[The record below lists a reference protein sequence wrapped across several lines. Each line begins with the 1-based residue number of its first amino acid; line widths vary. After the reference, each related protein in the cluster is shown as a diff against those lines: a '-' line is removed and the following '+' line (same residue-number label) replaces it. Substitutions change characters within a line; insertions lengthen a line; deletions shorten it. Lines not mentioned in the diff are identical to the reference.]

1 MATLEISGIS
11 KSYGPKT
18 VLADVDLSVSE
29 GSFCAMLGP
38 SGSGKTTLLRAVAGF
53 VEPDT
58 GRIFL
63 DGRDIS
69 PVAPERRDVGVV
81 FQSYALFPHMNV
93 FDNVAFGLR
102 MRGINRRAAG
112 PRVRAMLQLVGLG
125 DLGDR
130 RPAQLSGGQ
139 QQRVALARALVIE
152 PKLLLLDEPLSALDR
167 RIREEMRA
175 EIKRIHK
182 ETGLTTVIVT
192 HDQEEALDLA
202 DQILLLEAGRVRQLG
217 SPTEI
222 YRRPADLFV
231 ADFMGS
237 ENLPS
242 GVVVRDL
249 DGWAVA
255 VGDARLPLDPDES
268 LQEGWKVEI
277 AVQPEHV
284 ALLPLEADD
293 PIASTDLT
301 GTVRDLSIYGS
312 FARATVDVGALVLP
326 SLMLSTTARRLAP
339 QQVVRIVIDPAGVH
353 AFRPFARVGSS
364 VEAAARLDDGPLA
377 GAKSLAE

>member
-1 MATLEISGIS
+1 MATLEISRIS
-11 KSYGPKT
+11 KAYGPKT

-38 SGSGKTTLLRAVAGF
+38 SGSGKTTLLRVVAGF
-53 VEPDT
+53 VEPDA
-58 GRIFL
+58 GRIYL

-69 PVAPERRDVGVV
+69 LVAPERRDIGVV
-81 FQSYALFPHMNV
+81 FQSYALFPHMSV

-102 MRGINRRAAG
+102 MRGIKRRGAG
-112 PRVRAMLQLVGLG
+112 SRVREMLELVGLG
-125 DLGDR
+125 DLGER
-130 RPAQLSGGQ
+130 RPSQLSGGQ

-167 RIREEMRA
+167 KIREEMRA
-175 EIKRIHK
+175 EIKRIHR
-182 ETGLTTVIVT
+182 ETGLTTVLVT

-202 DQILLLEAGRVRQLG
+202 EQILLLDAGRVRQLG

-242 GVVVRDL
+242 GIVVRDV
-249 DGWAVA
+249 DGWAA
-255 VGDARLPLDPDES
+255 TVGDARLPLNPDET
-268 LQEGWKVEI
+268 LQEGWQVEI

-284 ALLPLEADD
+284 ALFPLEADD
-293 PIASTDLT
+293 PLASTDLT
-301 GTVRDLSIYGS
+301 GTVRDLSVYGS
-312 FARATVDVGALVLP
+312 FARATVDVGDLVLP
-326 SLMLSTTARRLAP
+326 SLMLSTTARLLNP
-339 QQVVRIVIDPAGVH
+339 QQAVRIVIDPAGVH
-353 AFRPFARVGSS
+353 AFRPFGRAGANVD
-364 VEAAARLDDGPLA
+364 VARLDGRPLA
-377 GAKSLAE
+377 RVRGLAE